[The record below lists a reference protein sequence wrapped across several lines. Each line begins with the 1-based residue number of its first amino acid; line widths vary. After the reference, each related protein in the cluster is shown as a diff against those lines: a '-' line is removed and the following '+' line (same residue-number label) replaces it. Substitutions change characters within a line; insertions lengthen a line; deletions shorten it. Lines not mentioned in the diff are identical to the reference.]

1 MSARC
6 PVCHAALDVQ
16 FEQVT
21 ENGATC
27 HGCGSQVQA
36 FQKDDADVS
45 TPSSNT
51 RRQVLPARSA
61 VVGNHKSGWWAKA

>member
-21 ENGATC
+21 ESGATC

-36 FQKDDADVS
+36 FERDSASVS
-45 TPSSNT
+45 MPSSKQRHVSPTKPAYAEN
-51 RRQVLPARSA
+51 RRA
-61 VVGNHKSGWWAKA
+61 GWWAKA